1 MKSIKATT
9 IIEGPEEVFISKE
22 ANNPTT
28 TDKIPDKI
36 AITIICLGLL
46 LMFLAIAAG
55 IKRSDEVITTPFT
68 YMATVEAIMFIGAK
82 PVLVDID
89 PKTGLISINNLEKKL
104 HKANKEKK
112 LPKILLVV
120 HLA

>member
-9 IIEGPEEVFISKE
+9 IIEGPEEVFISNE

-55 IKRSDEVITTPFT
+55 IKS
-68 YMATVEAIMFIGAK
+68 K
-82 PVLVDID
+82 PVINSAPIIFID
-89 PKTGLISINNLEKKL
+89 KAITP
-104 HKANKEKK
+104 ANKRVNIK
-112 LPKILLVV
+112 LEIQAAYLQQLTNHNLQLLKIKISK
-120 HLA
+120 

>member
-36 AITIICLGLL
+36 AMIIICLGLL

-55 IKRSDEVITTPFT
+55 INS
-68 YMATVEAIMFIGAK
+68 K
-82 PVLVDID
+82 PVIKRAPIILID
-89 PKTGLISINNLEKKL
+89 KAITP
-104 HKANKEKK
+104 ANKRVNIKLENYGYKPKSTIRMETDHIIFLLNNFSKK
-112 LPKILLVV
+112 SIL
-120 HLA
+120 

>member
-9 IIEGPEEVFISKE
+9 IIEGPEEVLISKE

-36 AITIICLGLL
+36 EMIIICVGLL

-55 IKRSDEVITTPFT
+55 INSNPVINRAPIILIDKAITP
-68 YMATVEAIMFIGAK
+68 
-82 PVLVDID
+82 
-89 PKTGLISINNLEKKL
+89 
-104 HKANKEKK
+104 ANKRVNIK
-112 LPKILLVV
+112 LETSGRIPSAADKS
-120 HLA
+120 